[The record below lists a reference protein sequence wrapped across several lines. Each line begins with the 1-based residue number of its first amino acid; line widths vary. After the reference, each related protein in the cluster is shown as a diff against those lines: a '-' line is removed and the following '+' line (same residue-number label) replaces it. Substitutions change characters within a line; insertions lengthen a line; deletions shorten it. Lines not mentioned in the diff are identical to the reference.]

1 MNSEVEKIIV
11 MSEKESEI
19 RIAILENGEL
29 VELFFEDIVGASI
42 MGNIYLG
49 RVENVIP
56 SLEAYFVNIGTGKN
70 AFLRFKD
77 VQKGATLSKGSK
89 VLVQVKKDHAMVK
102 GHR

>member
-29 VELFFEDIVGASI
+29 VELFFEDIEEASI

-56 SLEAYFVNIGTGKN
+56 
-70 AFLRFKD
+70 
-77 VQKGATLSKGSK
+77 
-89 VLVQVKKDHAMVK
+89 
-102 GHR
+102 